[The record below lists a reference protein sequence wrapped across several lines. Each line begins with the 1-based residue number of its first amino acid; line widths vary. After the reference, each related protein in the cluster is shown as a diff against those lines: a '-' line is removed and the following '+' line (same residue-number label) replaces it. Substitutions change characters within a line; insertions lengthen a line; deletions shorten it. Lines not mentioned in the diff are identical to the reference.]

1 VLTYTYRRVVTAAVL
16 VWVVA
21 TLVFAFLRAL
31 PGDPVLVIL
40 GAEGGGQAP
49 NPEQVTAV
57 RRALGLDRSMPAQYA
72 GWLGRLARFD
82 LGVSLYDS
90 TPVTADIMERLPVTL
105 ELIAVAVGLAV
116 AAGIALG
123 VLAARHRG
131 TWTDAAVSGVLA
143 GALSVPVFVI
153 GTLGILIF
161 SVLLRWFPV
170 GGYVPFTQDPGAYL
184 RQLTLPAV
192 TLAISLVGVVG
203 RIARGSVLEVMHRE
217 YVRTARSK
225 GLGEVRVLSR
235 HVLRTALI
243 PVVTVVGVQFGVLI
257 GGTVLV
263 EYIFNRPG
271 ISTLLFSAIQRR
283 DYPVVQGIVLV
294 TSALFILINM
304 IVDLSYAILDP
315 RIRYGG
321 GA

>member
-1 VLTYTYRRVVTAAVL
+1 MLAYTYRRVVTAAAL

-21 TLVFAFLRAL
+21 TLVFAFLRVL
-31 PGDPVLVIL
+31 PGDPVFVIL
-40 GAEGGGQAP
+40 GAEGSGQAP
-49 NPEQVTAV
+49 SPEQVTAV
-57 RRALGLDRSMPAQYA
+57 RHALGLDRPIPAQYG
-72 GWLGRLARFD
+72 GWLGHLARFD
-82 LGVSLYDS
+82 LGVSLYDA

-116 AAGIALG
+116 AGGIGLG
-123 VLAARHRG
+123 VLAARHHG
-131 TWTDAAVSGVLA
+131 TLADATVSGVLA
-143 GALSVPVFVI
+143 GALSVPVFVV
-153 GTLGILIF
+153 GTLGILVF

-170 GGYVPFTQDPGAYL
+170 GGYVPLAEDPGAYL
-184 RQLTLPAV
+184 RQTTLPAV

-203 RIARGSVLEVMHRE
+203 RIVRGSVLEVLHQD

-235 HVLRTALI
+235 HVLRSALI
-243 PVVTVVGVQFGVLI
+243 PVVTVVGIQFGVLI

-263 EYIFNRPG
+263 EYVFNRPG

-283 DYPVVQGIVLV
+283 DYPMVQGVVLV

-304 IVDLSYAILDP
+304 TVDLSYAILDP